1 MTKPIDSYLDP
12 YGFTLRVQS
21 FSRPDARLILEI
33 EPNPVAIVEVPVS
46 VAIPA
51 AELLGMI
58 DAADPDAMRA
68 YLRETAPEV
77 IADLYRPAP
86 AAGEHFDYLEPGKVT
101 PERLDAG
108 PEADS
113 PEDVDERPARDDP
126 TERAQIDRSWA
137 LDRAA
142 DALGRLSAVGSPAG
156 ALPLLDVA
164 GWIIDGTINLPEQIL
179 DTNMAGEV
187 IS

>member
-1 MTKPIDSYLDP
+1 MNDQPSTYSDDSDV
-12 YGFTLRVQS
+12 TLTIYAARGWGSPGHVAVKVCES
-21 FSRPDARLILEI
+21 STCPCSDSSCTGVGPALLVPTARLL
-33 EPNPVAIVEVPVS
+33 A
-46 VAIPA
+46 
-51 AELLGMI
+51 MI
-58 DAADPDAMRA
+58 DAEDPDAMRA
-68 YLRETAPEV
+68 YLLETV
-77 IADLYRPAP
+77 
-86 AAGEHFDYLEPGKVT
+86 
-101 PERLDAG
+101 

-113 PEDVDERPARDDP
+113 PEDVDERPGRDDP

-142 DALGRLSAVGSPAG
+142 EALGRLSAVGSPAG

-164 GWIIDGTINLPEQIL
+164 GWIIDGTVDLPEQIL

>member
-1 MTKPIDSYLDP
+1 MTDHSRYKSPSGAQL
-12 YGFTLRVQS
+12 TLRRRTGDS
-21 FSRPDARLILEI
+21 LDLDERLFLM
-33 EPNPVAIVEVPVS
+33 VDGRGMF
-46 VAIPA
+46 IPT
-51 AELLGMI
+51 AELLAMI

-77 IADLYRPAP
+77 IADLYRP
-86 AAGEHFDYLEPGKVT
+86 ET
-101 PERLDAG
+101 

-113 PEDVDERPARDDP
+113 PEDVDELPDRDDT
-126 TERAQIDRSWA
+126 TEAAQIDRSWA
-137 LDRAA
+137 LDKAA

-164 GWIIDGTINLPEQIL
+164 GWIIDGTVNTP
-179 DTNMAGEV
+179 GEV